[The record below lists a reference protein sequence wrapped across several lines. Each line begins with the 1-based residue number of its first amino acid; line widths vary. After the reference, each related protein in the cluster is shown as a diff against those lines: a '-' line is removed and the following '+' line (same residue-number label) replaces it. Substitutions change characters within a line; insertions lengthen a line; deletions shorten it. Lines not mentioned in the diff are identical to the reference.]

1 MGTPLN
7 TRLRY
12 GAVGVR
18 EDLSNIIY
26 NISPTDTPFMSGAG
40 QGSCDNT
47 LFEWQKDS
55 LAAAAANQQ
64 IEGDAPGALA
74 VGTADLLCRLR
85 AQGLGRGNGA
95 LEISA
100 RQWEDYAS
108 RSGVSLDGRGVW
120 DIRRAKV
127 ELCNSREALRWN
139 GRPLACE

>member
-64 IEGDAPGALA
+64 IEGDDPGSLA
-74 VGTADLLCRLR
+74 VVEPTRLSNYT
-85 AQGLGRGNGA
+85 Q
-95 LEISA
+95 IS
-100 RQWEDYAS
+100 Y
-108 RSGVSLDGRGVW
+108 
-120 DIRRAKV
+120 KV
-127 ELCNSREALRWN
+127 CQSS
-139 GRPLACE
+139 